1 MIGFFYLKKLNKS
14 RTALFLK
21 KYISLKK
28 QAKNLN
34 SHVPNIPEPGG
45 LAGMVEKGR
54 TYNVDVLKYPRK
66 TTGRFG
72 GQRSYTTVI
81 ATSEQGARCG
91 FTTRSYQQ
99 PEGLY

>member
-14 RTALFLK
+14 GTALVLK

-28 QAKNLN
+28 QANN
-34 SHVPNIPEPGG
+34 PDSHVPSIPEPGG
-45 LAGMVEKGR
+45 LAGMVEKRR

-66 TTGRFG
+66 RAGRCG

-81 ATSEQGARCG
+81 VTSEQGARCG